1 MSDVEDHDDYFV
13 QKRNAANV
21 FGLSCFQKVT
31 AAMRMLTYGTAA
43 DAADE
48 YARIGES
55 TTLESLRHFVR
66 AVVELYEDE
75 YLRQPNEADTA
86 RLLAMGEILVGPVE
100 GIFASNQPCFTNKF
114 VFFDIK
120 IFGRLRSLISTTSNN
135 FDIWTNLSFLRSQ
148 WNDQVVQ
155 TSNIVACSLQKNVRQ
170 EIISSLI
177 HRNESRFSDDPT
189 NRAIFRTSISSYTG
203 DLRFGT
209 HRPRTGA

>member
-1 MSDVEDHDDYFV
+1 MSRNLFLRIMSDVEDHDDYFV

-21 FGLSCFQKVT
+21 LGLSCFQKVT

-66 AVVELYEDE
+66 AAVELYEDE
-75 YLRQPNEADTA
+75 YLRQPNETDTA

-148 WNDQVVQ
+148 
-155 TSNIVACSLQKNVRQ
+155 
-170 EIISSLI
+170 
-177 HRNESRFSDDPT
+177 
-189 NRAIFRTSISSYTG
+189 
-203 DLRFGT
+203 
-209 HRPRTGA
+209 